1 MTYDT
6 IPYILSRDYI
16 RGMTLNK
23 TRNYKYYQINI
34 YVLPEVERKFNDL
47 LSYYTQEILKELID
61 GELSDIEKKVLEVGG
76 LEFYNFKRREKI
88 LKRVYVGK
96 ELHDKWVSIPRAFKK
111 PLQFLINK
119 KLLSLKARR
128 IEEIKV

>member
-1 MTYDT
+1 
-6 IPYILSRDYI
+6 
-16 RGMTLNK
+16 MTLNK

-34 YVLPEVERKFNDL
+34 YVLPEVERKLKDL
-47 LSYYTQEILKELID
+47 LPYYTQEILKELID

-88 LKRVYVGK
+88 LKRVYVGR

-119 KLLSLKARR
+119 KLLSLKVKKM
-128 IEEIKV
+128 EEIKA